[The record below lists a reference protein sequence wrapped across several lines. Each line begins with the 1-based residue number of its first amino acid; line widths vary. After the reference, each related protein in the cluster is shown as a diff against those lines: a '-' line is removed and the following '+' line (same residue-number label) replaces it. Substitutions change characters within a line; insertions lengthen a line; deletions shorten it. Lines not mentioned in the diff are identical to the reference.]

1 MCWGE
6 HECSANTVE
15 LNVFTQLRMPRKGPS
30 EGRLALGYHMSY
42 LETGWAAT
50 SKSMQI
56 DVFSDTDLAVADGK
70 ILS

>member
-1 MCWGE
+1 
-6 HECSANTVE
+6 
-15 LNVFTQLRMPRKGPS
+15 MPRKGAS
-30 EGRLALGYHMSY
+30 EDRLALGYHMSY